1 MDKYKNIGKPI
12 FKNIIRLFTSL
23 YTAWFIMSG
32 IFLAYFW
39 FNSIADIKR
48 NALTIAEVAARS
60 LDVEAIYR
68 LKGTQEDLGTENYES
83 VKNSL
88 AHLADSMSGARFVYL
103 LTEKENKI
111 NLNDR

>member
-1 MDKYKNIGKPI
+1 M
-12 FKNIIRLFTSL
+12 
-23 YTAWFIMSG
+23 
-32 IFLAYFW
+32 AYFW

-88 AHLADSMSGARFVYL
+88 AHLD
-103 LTEKENKI
+103 
-111 NLNDR
+111 D